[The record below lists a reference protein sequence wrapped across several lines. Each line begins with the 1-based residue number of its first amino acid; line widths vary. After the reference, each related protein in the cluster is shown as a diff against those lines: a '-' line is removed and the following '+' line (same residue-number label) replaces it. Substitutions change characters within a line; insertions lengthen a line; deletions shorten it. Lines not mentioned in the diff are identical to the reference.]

1 MIYTVTGWHKS
12 FGKKVEYG
20 FRFYFKHNKIHFI
33 SNYFV
38 PVVMAGCLAT
48 GYVVKKWI
56 KDVDNKW
63 IPTVVFFEGAALNCI
78 VSGNV
83 TVETVVA
90 GAVCGLAST
99 GLHQAFTR
107 IIENKKEE

>member
-1 MIYTVTGWHKS
+1 MDLS
-12 FGKKVEYG
+12 
-20 FRFYFKHNKIHFI
+20 FI

-56 KDVDNKW
+56 ADVDNKY
-63 IPTVVFFEGAALNCI
+63 IPTIVAIEGAILNCI
-78 VSGNV
+78 VSGIS
-83 TVETVVA
+83 VENIVG

-99 GLHQAFTR
+99 GLHQAFSR
-107 IIENKKEE
+107 LIENKED

>member
-1 MIYTVTGWHKS
+1 MDLG
-12 FGKKVEYG
+12 
-20 FRFYFKHNKIHFI
+20 FI

-56 KDVDNKW
+56 KDVYNKW

-99 GLHQAFTR
+99 GLHQLLLKLSK
-107 IIENKKEE
+107 IK

>member
-1 MIYTVTGWHKS
+1 MDLS
-12 FGKKVEYG
+12 FV
-20 FRFYFKHNKIHFI
+20 

-56 KDVDNKW
+56 ADVDNKY
-63 IPTVVFFEGAALNCI
+63 IPTIVFVEGAILNCI
-78 VSGNV
+78 VSGISL
-83 TVETVVA
+83 ETIVG

-99 GLHQAFTR
+99 GLHQAFSR
-107 IIENKKEE
+107 LIENKEED

>member
-1 MIYTVTGWHKS
+1 M
-12 FGKKVEYG
+12 
-20 FRFYFKHNKIHFI
+20 
-33 SNYFV
+33 
-38 PVVMAGCLAT
+38 
-48 GYVVKKWI
+48 
-56 KDVDNKW
+56 
-63 IPTVVFFEGAALNCI
+63 IPTVIFFEGAALNCI

-107 IIENKKEE
+107 VIENKKEE